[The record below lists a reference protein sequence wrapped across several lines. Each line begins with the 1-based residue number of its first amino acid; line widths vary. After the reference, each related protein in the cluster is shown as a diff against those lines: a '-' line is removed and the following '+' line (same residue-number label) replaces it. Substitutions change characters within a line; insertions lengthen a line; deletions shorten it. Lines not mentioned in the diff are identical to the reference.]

1 MHDPDF
7 DKGKSGQFSMQFSA
21 KQIYLAGVVTGVIA
35 TLALGG
41 LLMASRGAD
50 VGGWFTG
57 SARVGAVPTAPTAPT
72 APAAPNAPAPDQ
84 VGTVAPVTNADHI
97 RGDKNA
103 PVTIVEYSD
112 FQCPFCARFHPTL
125 QQIMTDYAGK
135 VRWVYRYFPLTSIHP
150 YAEKSA
156 EAAECANE
164 QGKFWE
170 MADVFFSTQD
180 TWAQSPS
187 GLDAKTLEGLAK
199 QAGVR
204 DLKKFDD
211 CAASGKYAALVQA
224 DEKTGE
230 AAGVTGTPGS
240 IILGVN
246 GSKQLVPGALPIDAV
261 KQMIDSAL
269 KN

>member
-1 MHDPDF
+1 MTNDPDF
-7 DKGKSGQFSMQFSA
+7 DKSAKSEAKGFNLSLTA
-21 KQIYLAGVVTGVIA
+21 KQIFMAGVATGVVAI
-35 TLALGG
+35 LALGG
-41 LLMASRGAD
+41 ILVMAKGAD
-50 VGGWFTG
+50 LSGLFNG
-57 SARVGAVPTAPTAPT
+57 SARVGAVAPNPSVDPSA
-72 APAAPNAPAPDQ
+72 APAGDQ
-84 VGTVAPVTNADHI
+84 VGTVAPVTDKDHM

-103 PVTIVEYSD
+103 PVTIIEYSD

-125 QQIMTDYAGK
+125 QQVMKDYAGK
-135 VRWVYRYFPLTSIHP
+135 VRWIYRYFPLSSIHP

-156 EAAECANE
+156 EAAECAND

-180 TWAQSPS
+180 SWSQT
-187 GLDAKTLEGLAK
+187 GLDTATLEKLAN
-199 QAGVR
+199 QAGVK

-211 CAASGKYAALVQA
+211 CAASGKYAALVAA
-224 DEKTGE
+224 DEATGE
-230 AAGVTGTPGS
+230 QAGVTGTPGS
-240 IILGVN
+240 IILGVG

>member
-1 MHDPDF
+1 MDQSE
-7 DKGKSGQFSMQFSA
+7 KFSMQFSA
-21 KQIYLAGVVTGVIA
+21 KQIFMAGATTGVVVV
-35 TLALGG
+35 LALGG
-41 LLMASRGAD
+41 VLVAAKGID
-50 VGGWFTG
+50 TNGWFTG
-57 SARVGAVPTAPTAPT
+57 SARVGA
-72 APAAPNAPAPDQ
+72 APAAPAAPTDPNAAPGEQ
-84 VGTVAPVTNADHI
+84 VGTVAPVTDQDHI
-97 RGDKNA
+97 RGDKSA

-125 QQIMTDYAGK
+125 QQIMKDYAGK
-135 VRWVYRYFPLTSIHP
+135 VRWVYRYFPLSSIHP

-180 TWAQSPS
+180 TWAQSAT
-187 GLDAKTLEGLAK
+187 GLDAKTLENLAK
-199 QAGVR
+199 QAGVK

-211 CAASGKYAALVQA
+211 CAASGKYASLVAAEEQ
-224 DEKTGE
+224 TGE
-230 AAGVTGTPGS
+230 QAGVTGTPGS
-240 IILGVN
+240 IILGVK

>member
-1 MHDPDF
+1 MEQSE
-7 DKGKSGQFSMQFSA
+7 KFSVQFSA
-21 KQIYLAGVVTGVIA
+21 KQIFLAGLASGVVVM
-35 TLALGG
+35 LALGG
-41 LLMASRGAD
+41 LLVMGKGVDMNS
-50 VGGWFTG
+50 WFTG
-57 SARVGAVPTAPTAPT
+57 SARLAPTTAPAPTAANPT
-72 APAAPNAPAPDQ
+72 PAAPTDT
-84 VGTVAPVTNADHI
+84 VGTVAPVTDKDHM

-112 FQCPFCARFHPTL
+112 FQCPFCSRFHPTL
-125 QQIMTDYAGK
+125 VQIMKDYAGK
-135 VRWVYRYFPLTSIHP
+135 VRWVYRHFPLSSIHP
-150 YAEKSA
+150 YAEKAA
-156 EAAECANE
+156 EASECANE

-170 MADVFFSTQD
+170 MADTYFSTQD
-180 TWAQSPS
+180 TWAQT
-187 GLDAKTLEGLAK
+187 GLDAKKLEDLAR
-199 QAGVR
+199 QAGVK
-204 DLKKFDD
+204 DLTKFDT

-230 AAGVTGTPGS
+230 DAGVTGTPGS